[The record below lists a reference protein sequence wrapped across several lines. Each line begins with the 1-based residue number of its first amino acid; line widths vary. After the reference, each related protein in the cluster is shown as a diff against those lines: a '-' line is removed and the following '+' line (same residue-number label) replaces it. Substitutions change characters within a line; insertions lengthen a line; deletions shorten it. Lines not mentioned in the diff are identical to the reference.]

1 MIHGGGHVM
10 LSRKD
15 IRPRQLQHMLTSG
28 LLPISVD
35 HRLCPELSL
44 TSGPMTDLC
53 HALEWSRNILPSIPL
68 SRTDIAADGTRIVVI
83 GWSTGGMLAM
93 SLGWTAPTRGLE
105 PPEAILAFYCPTD
118 YESEWWGRPHFP
130 WRTSQADAER
140 KYDLWDAVREN
151 PITGYNISSAR
162 APGGWMSTLDAR
174 ARIPLHMN
182 WTAQTL
188 PVLLGAL
195 TLEKKADRLASS
207 GTAAR
212 DGFSRQ
218 VPPPH
223 DGHSYLA
230 QPSVVEIRAISPLA
244 QIREKTYRV
253 PTYLIHGSQ
262 DDFIPWQETQRTYDE
277 LIRQGVPAGV
287 DIVQGGGHMF
297 EMLGVP
303 GDDDGRVW
311 RSVLEGYHF
320 LFERVGL
327 V

>member
-1 MIHGGGHVM
+1 MVHGGGHVM

-15 IRPRQLQHMLTSG
+15 IRPLQLRHLLTSG

-53 HALEWSRNILPSIPL
+53 HALEWARNVLPSLPL
-68 SRTDIAADGTRIVVI
+68 SRTDIAADGAKIVVI

-93 SLGWTAPTRGLE
+93 SLGWTAPARGLR
-105 PPEAILAFYCPTD
+105 PPEAILTFYCPTD
-118 YESEWWGRPHFP
+118 YESEWWVRPHFP

-140 KYDLWDAVREN
+140 KYDLWDAIREN
-151 PITGYNISSAR
+151 PITGYNIASAR
-162 APGGWMSTLDAR
+162 VPGGWMSTLDAR

-182 WTAQTL
+182 WTGQTL
-188 PVLLGAL
+188 PVLMGAL
-195 TLEKKADRLASS
+195 TLEKKAYRLASS
-207 GTAAR
+207 AAVQDDLSKR
-212 DGFSRQ
+212 
-218 VPPPH
+218 VPSPH
-223 DGHSYLA
+223 DGHSYLP
-230 QPSVVEIRAISPLA
+230 QPSVAEIRAISPLA
-244 QIREKTYRV
+244 QIRERNYQV

-277 LIRQGVPAGV
+277 LITQGVPAGV

-303 GDDDGRVW
+303 DDEDGRVW
-311 RSVLEGYHF
+311 RSVLDGYRF

-327 V
+327 L

>member
-15 IRPRQLQHMLTSG
+15 IRPLQLQHLLISG
-28 LLPISVD
+28 LLPISID

-53 HALEWSRNILPSIPL
+53 HALNWARNILPRLPL
-68 SRTDIAADGTRIVVI
+68 SRHDIAADGTKVVAV

-93 SLGWTAPTRGLE
+93 SLGWTAPARGLD
-105 PPEAILAFYCPTD
+105 PPDAILVFYCPTD
-118 YESEWWGRPHFP
+118 YESEWWQTPHFP
-130 WRTSQADAER
+130 WRTSQEDAQRE
-140 KYDLWDAVREN
+140 YDLWDAVRDS
-151 PITGYNISSAR
+151 PVTGYNIASAR
-162 APGGWMSTLDAR
+162 VPGGWMSTLDAR

-195 TLEKKADRLASS
+195 IMEKKAERLAASS
-207 GTAAR
+207 VGR
-212 DGFSRQ
+212 ENLSQG
-218 VPPPH
+218 PLLPH
-223 DGHSYLA
+223 DGHSHLSQPPLA
-230 QPSVVEIRAISPLA
+230 DVRAISPLA
-244 QIREKTYRV
+244 QIREGKYQV

-262 DDFIPWQETQRTYDE
+262 DEFISWQETQRTYDE
-277 LIRQGVPAGV
+277 LVRQGVPACV

-297 EMLGVP
+297 EMLGVL
-303 GDDDGRVW
+303 GDDGRVW
-311 RSVLEGYHF
+311 QSVIDGYRF

-327 V
+327 L